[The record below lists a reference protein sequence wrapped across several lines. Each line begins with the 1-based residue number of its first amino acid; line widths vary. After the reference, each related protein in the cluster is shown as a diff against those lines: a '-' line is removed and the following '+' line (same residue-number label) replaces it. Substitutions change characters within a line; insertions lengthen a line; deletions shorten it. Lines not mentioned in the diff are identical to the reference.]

1 VIRFF
6 KSHRF
11 KILIAIIA
19 LLFGMM
25 LYSASG
31 DGIANIPRNLLEMV
45 TTPLQQMTAAVSR
58 GVDDFFGVFINAKKN
73 AVENEQ
79 LRAQLA
85 EYNQALIDYE
95 KLKDENEQLKQAVGI
110 KDLYPDFEMTIA
122 SVVSRDPADR
132 YGSFILDK
140 GTLNGVSQG
149 DPVMTANGLVGVVT
163 KTGLTSA
170 RVQTVLSPEVNV
182 SVLEISTKE
191 LGVVQGDVKL
201 SQEGLT
207 KMSILSSETE
217 IQPGALIITAGA
229 SGAYPKGLPL
239 GTVKEVAGESHGVTK
254 YAVIQPLEPV
264 DKVDTVMVVTDFLGQ
279 GSQPVD

>member
-1 VIRFF
+1 MTRFF
-6 KSHRF
+6 KSHKF
-11 KILIAIIA
+11 KILIAIVA

-31 DGIANIPRNLLEMV
+31 DGVANIPRNLLEMI
-45 TTPLQQMTAAVSR
+45 TTPFQQLTAAVSR

-110 KDLYPDFEMTIA
+110 KELYPDFEMTIA

-132 YGSFILDK
+132 YGSFIIDK
-140 GTLNGVSQG
+140 GTLNDVSQG

-163 KTGLTSA
+163 KAGLTSA
-170 RVQTVLSPEVNV
+170 RVQTILSPEVNV

-191 LGVVQGDVKL
+191 LGVVRGEVKL

-207 KMSILSSETE
+207 KMSILSSETK
-217 IQPGALIITAGA
+217 IQEGALIITAGA

-254 YAVIQPLEPV
+254 YAVIRPLEPV
-264 DKVDTVMVVTDFLGQ
+264 DSVDTVMVITDFLGQ
-279 GSQPVD
+279 GSEPVD